1 MEEQDVIDQ
10 SFGGVNELSM
20 SPPTLFDVIGEPQS
34 IPCAVEM
41 IPTPTPQ
48 MNSTKWKDL
57 IIGEGQIF
65 PNATTLRKTLYK
77 YSLCQ
82 KFSYVF
88 IKNNQQKIIVKCKV
102 DGCPWYMGAYSMGAH
117 QDTEFLTIR
126 TYKSEHIHHAQDNL
140 IVPHSGR
147 SNLAASIVIDDL
159 RCNVDKSPN
168 EIRKD
173 LYKEY
178 GVQLNY
184 TQAYRVRKRALME
197 LHGRVED
204 SYKVIPWMCERLM
217 ETDPDTV
224 ARWEGSDSNRF
235 ERLFIAYGC
244 SIKGFVEGCR
254 PIIYIDGCH
263 LSGPYKGTLL
273 SACAFDADNELFP
286 LAYDQSNAI
295 IGAVKTVFDGD
306 RHAFCYRH
314 VKENYS
320 AQYVKINRGVRR
332 TSENNKENALN
343 LLDGIAYARHDNEF
357 NVAMGNLRLFCP
369 QLAQW
374 VESHGDVDRWAQ
386 SKFPFK
392 RWDNITNNLAESFN
406 AWMLKERKH
415 TLPVLIQEHQEKL
428 AKKMVAS
435 KMGMKSW
442 KNGVG
447 PNIESKLSEQIA
459 RGACME
465 ATYYGDDHISVQTI
479 REGRIIYV
487 AVDLISHRCTCLA
500 WQMSGIPCP
509 HACAAIKLVHRSVY
523 DYVDDCYKLSTQEK
537 IYANSMRPIATHD
550 CPQPDAPIV
559 SHMLTQTFL
568 HPLITKRP
576 PGRPRI
582 NRIESQFQ
590 NKRVYHCGR
599 CKEPGHTAK
608 TCKNPNPS

>member
-1 MEEQDVIDQ
+1 
-10 SFGGVNELSM
+10 
-20 SPPTLFDVIGEPQS
+20 
-34 IPCAVEM
+34 
-41 IPTPTPQ
+41 
-48 MNSTKWKDL
+48 
-57 IIGEGQIF
+57 
-65 PNATTLRKTLYK
+65 
-77 YSLCQ
+77 
-82 KFSYVF
+82 
-88 IKNNQQKIIVKCKV
+88 
-102 DGCPWYMGAYSMGAH
+102 MGAYSMGAH

-140 IVPHSGR
+140 IVSHSGR

-197 LHGRVED
+197 LHGQVED
-204 SYKVIPWMCERLM
+204 SYKVIPWMCERLI

-244 SIKGFVEGCR
+244 SIKGFVE
-254 PIIYIDGCH
+254 
-263 LSGPYKGTLL
+263 
-273 SACAFDADNELFP
+273 DNELFL
-286 LAYDQSNAI
+286 LAYGIVSGETNDEWI
-295 IGAVKTVFDGD
+295 WTVFDGE

-314 VKENYS
+314 VKENYNV
-320 AQYVKINRGVRR
+320 QYVKINRGVRW

-343 LLDGIAYARHDNEF
+343 LLDGIAYARHKNEF

-374 VESHGDVDRWAQ
+374 FESHGDVDRWAQ
-386 SKFPFK
+386 SKFSFK

-415 TLPVLIQEHQEKL
+415 ALPVLIQEHQEKL

-435 KMGMKSW
+435 KTGMRSW
-442 KNGVG
+442 KNSVG

-459 RGACME
+459 RGVYME

-479 REGRIIYV
+479 REGHIIYV
-487 AVDLISHRCTCLA
+487 VLLI
-500 WQMSGIPCP
+500 
-509 HACAAIKLVHRSVY
+509 
-523 DYVDDCYKLSTQEK
+523 
-537 IYANSMRPIATHD
+537 
-550 CPQPDAPIV
+550 
-559 SHMLTQTFL
+559 
-568 HPLITKRP
+568 
-576 PGRPRI
+576 
-582 NRIESQFQ
+582 
-590 NKRVYHCGR
+590 
-599 CKEPGHTAK
+599 
-608 TCKNPNPS
+608 